1 VPEHRNGFSVTAIG
15 PGMFVLAGEL
25 DMASRS
31 LFESAIAASVPAD
44 GPVVLEV
51 SGLKFMDSSGLAA
64 VLSVFEAMTSG
75 CLVLHGVH
83 GPTQRLMEVTHI
95 DGRERFH
102 VIPCEE
108 KLEAGDQA
116 P

>member
-1 VPEHRNGFSVTAIG
+1 VLEHRDGFSVTASG
-15 PGMFVLAGEL
+15 PRMFALAGEL
-25 DMASRS
+25 DMASRPM
-31 LFESAIAASVPAD
+31 FESAIADAIPAD
-44 GPVVLEV
+44 GPIVLEV

-64 VLSVFEAMTSG
+64 VLSVLQAMTSG

-95 DGRERFH
+95 DGRERLH
-102 VIPCEE
+102 VIPCVE
-108 KLEAGDQA
+108 KLEASDQA

>member
-1 VPEHRNGFSVTAIG
+1 
-15 PGMFVLAGEL
+15 MFVLAGEL
-25 DMASRS
+25 DMASRPM
-31 LFESAIAASVPAD
+31 FESAIADAIPAD
-44 GPVVLEV
+44 GPIVLEV
-51 SGLKFMDSSGLAA
+51 TGLRFMDSSGLAA
-64 VLSVFEAMTSG
+64 VLSVFQAMTSG
-75 CLVLHGVH
+75 CIVLHGVH